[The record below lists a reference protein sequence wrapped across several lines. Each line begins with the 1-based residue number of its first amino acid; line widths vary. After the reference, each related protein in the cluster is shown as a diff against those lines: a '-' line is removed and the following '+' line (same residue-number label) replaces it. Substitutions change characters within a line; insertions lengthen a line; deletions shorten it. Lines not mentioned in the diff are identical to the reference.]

1 MTEWAGHVGRSRD
14 RLTIGRRAMIDAFAD
29 LTALAHKAG
38 VDPDEVTRLHGLFF
52 DGNVEVKRAFAFVLP
67 VAEGNRSG

>member
-1 MTEWAGHVGRSRD
+1 
-14 RLTIGRRAMIDAFAD
+14 MIDAFAD